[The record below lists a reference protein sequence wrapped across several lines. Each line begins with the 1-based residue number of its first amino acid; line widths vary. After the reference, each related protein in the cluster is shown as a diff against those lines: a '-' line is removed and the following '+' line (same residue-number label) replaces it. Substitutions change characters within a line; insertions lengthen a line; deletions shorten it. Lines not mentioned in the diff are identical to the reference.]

1 MKSQKFAKDVLT
13 CPSKTKCFPPRVSL
27 PPDDE
32 WFLTNLVPGS
42 VFIPQTQH
50 YFPQSIRF
58 LGQDGGL
65 SSPMRLKSIRH
76 FVPLFRTSLLWSFRT
91 STNTMATLET
101 LNFDNLALHS
111 LPIDKETQNVI
122 RQVKDACFTLV
133 KPTKVNNP
141 TLVAYSQEALSLLDL
156 PPSEVTRPDFV
167 QYMSGDKILPGS
179 QTAAHCYCGHQQ
191 GYFSGQLGDG
201 AAM

>member
-27 PPDDE
+27 PSDDE

-42 VFIPQTQH
+42 VFIPQTKH

-65 SSPMRLKSIRH
+65 SSPTRLKSIRH